1 MKFQFSEQAFL
12 LKSPPISNLQN
23 VCCNSMKDRFKLNR
37 FYSGKENAPN
47 YLTMQEITNE
57 IFSATELLINTLAM
71 DFPDGTSM
79 KHRKELESK
88 WIDILPQL
96 DLVKTLFVRH
106 RVNQNYF
113 EAICKMKN
121 LEQLHFRTSTVEDI
135 KSISKLQKLKRLD
148 IDSFSRLKDIGP
160 ILTIKNL
167 QLLSIVNSF
176 KVENYDLIGQ
186 MTQLKGLRLCGDSIA
201 PKNLRLN
208 SLKPFRNLKQLK
220 HLDLS
225 SLSVVDNSYE
235 TITELVNLE
244 RLDITITIPNPTRE
258 LIKAANKKLIA
269 GMFIDWDY
277 ENNKINDEKEW

>member
-1 MKFQFSEQAFL
+1 
-12 LKSPPISNLQN
+12 
-23 VCCNSMKDRFKLNR
+23 MKDRFKLDQ

-47 YLTMQEITNE
+47 YLTVQEITNE
-57 IFSATELLINTLAM
+57 IFSATELFINTLAM
-71 DFPDGTSM
+71 DFPNGTSM

-88 WIDILPQL
+88 WIEILPQL
-96 DLVKTLFVRH
+96 DLVKTLSVRH

-121 LEQLHFRTSTVEDI
+121 LESLHFRTSTVEDI
-135 KSISKLQKLKRLD
+135 TSISELQKLKRLD
-148 IDSFSRLKDIGP
+148 MDSFSRLTDIRP
-160 ILTIKNL
+160 ILTLKNL

-201 PKNLRLN
+201 PKNLRLK

-235 TITELVNLE
+235 TITELENLE
-244 RLDITITIPNPTRE
+244 RFDITITIPYQTRE
-258 LIKAANKKLIA
+258 LIKANNKKLTA

-277 ENNKINDEKEW
+277 ENNKINDDKEW